1 MVRDMAILG
10 AAMVALQ
17 LACLSAQGAPANAAE
32 VRHPRQKPVAVPH
45 TVTAQAVAA
54 RPTTAHKKVIR
65 QVARVSAPTA
75 KPQPVEPVIHLATPE
90 VDTADGTP
98 TPLAFHVVRAIAGP
112 EQNADGS
119 PKSARHET
127 AGADPASD
135 IPVLP
140 GTPPVLTRQE
150 SEAGKLANAQGDTTF
165 VMIDKARGKIILFEN
180 GQPVFAGP
188 ALTGQST
195 ADEIPKKELGEKFDN
210 LNAPSTKI
218 TPAGRYTVQR
228 GFDPEV
234 GGPLFDIHE
243 IRGKDWGIAIHQLYL
258 GIPSEHR
265 DVRILSS
272 NDEDKHITYGCIN
285 ITTSTMQVLL
295 HELPA
300 KGPIPL
306 YILPQDSSQTAAYLT
321 PRTSS

>member
-1 MVRDMAILG
+1 MLRDIARIGVAMA
-10 AAMVALQ
+10 ALQ
-17 LACLSAQGAPANAAE
+17 LTCPYLQGAPANAAE
-32 VRHPRQKPVAVPH
+32 ARPHPKPMAVTHPG
-45 TVTAQAVAA
+45 AQAVTV
-54 RPTTAHKKVIR
+54 RPAIAHKKVVK
-65 QVARVSAPTA
+65 QVARSAPAA
-75 KPQPVEPVIHLATPE
+75 KPQPVVAAIHLPTPE
-90 VDTADGTP
+90 VDTADGAP
-98 TPLAFHVVRAIAGP
+98 TPLAFHVVRPIT
-112 EQNADGS
+112 EQDADGS
-119 PKSARHET
+119 AKSVHHET
-127 AGADPASD
+127 AAAEPTGD

-140 GTPPVLTRQE
+140 SSPPVLTRQE
-150 SEAGKLANAQGDTTF
+150 SEAGRLANAQGDTTF

-272 NDEDKHITYGCIN
+272 NEEDKHITYGCIN
-285 ITTSTMQVLL
+285 ITTSTMRVLL

>member
-1 MVRDMAILG
+1 MVREVAIVG

-17 LACLSAQGAPANAAE
+17 LACPSAQSAPATAAQT
-32 VRHPRQKPVAVPH
+32 RHPRHTAIAVPH
-45 TVTAQAVAA
+45 TATAQAVAV
-54 RPTTAHKKVIR
+54 RPPTAHKKVVR
-65 QVARVSAPTA
+65 QVAHAPAPSA
-75 KPQPVEPVIHLATPE
+75 KPQPLEAAMQLATPD
-90 VDTADGTP
+90 VDTADGAP
-98 TPLAFHVVRAIAGP
+98 TPLAFHVVRAIAEPAQDTG
-112 EQNADGS
+112 GS
-119 PKSARHET
+119 PKSAHHDT
-127 AGADPASD
+127 AAAEPAVD

-140 GTPPVLTRQE
+140 STPPMLTRQE
-150 SEAGKLANAQGDTTF
+150 SEAGQMANAHGDKTF

-210 LNAPSTKI
+210 LNAPNTKI

-234 GGPLFDIHE
+234 GGPLFDIPE

-285 ITTSTMQVLL
+285 ITTPTMRVLL
-295 HELPA
+295 HQLPA

-321 PRTSS
+321 PRTAS

>member
-1 MVRDMAILG
+1 MVRNMAIIG
-10 AAMVALQ
+10 AAMAVLQ
-17 LACLSAQGAPANAAE
+17 LTCPYLQTAPATAAE
-32 VRHPRQKPVAVPH
+32 ARPRPKQMAVPH
-45 TVTAQAVAA
+45 PGAAQAVKVH
-54 RPTTAHKKVIR
+54 PPITHKKAVR
-65 QVARVSAPTA
+65 QIARTSAPTV
-75 KPQPVEPVIHLATPE
+75 KPYPAAAAMHLPTPE
-90 VDTADGTP
+90 VDTADGAP
-98 TPLAFHVVRAIAGP
+98 TPLAFHVVRPTTGP
-112 EQNADGS
+112 EQDADGS
-119 PKSARHET
+119 AKSVHHET
-127 AGADPASD
+127 AAAEPTGD

-140 GTPPVLTRQE
+140 STPPVLTRQE
-150 SEAGKLANAQGDTTF
+150 SEAGQLANAQGDTTF

-210 LNAPSTKI
+210 LSAPSTKI

-272 NDEDKHITYGCIN
+272 NEEDKHITYGCIN
-285 ITTSTMQVLL
+285 ITTSTMRVLL

-306 YILPQDSSQTAAYLT
+306 YILPQDSSQTTAYLT